1 MRELINI
8 IPYLDLLII
17 GLLLTFVYVGWNG
30 GVPKLLMVMGSVYT
44 GFLLASIYYRI
55 FAVMVAGMMK
65 ITVNFAIDLVSFLAL
80 DVLITVLMLA
90 LMLSLFGHVEIK
102 GRLAAFDKL
111 IGSLLGFFTGI
122 LVVGIVVTILRVP
135 YQENQIRPN
144 LSTQIPATQVF
155 NAAYEKSALAP
166 TFMKA
171 APYLLYS
178 VVPMLPPETRSRGA
192 VPLLESIVAH
202 R

>member
-1 MRELINI
+1 MRELINF

-17 GLLLTFVYVGWNG
+17 GLLLMFIYIGWNG
-30 GVPKLLMVMGSVYT
+30 GIPKQLMVMGSVYT
-44 GFLLASIYYRI
+44 GFLLATIYYHL
-55 FAVMVAGMMK
+55 FAVMVGGMMK
-65 ITVNFAIDLVSFLAL
+65 ITVTFVTNLISFLAL
-80 DVLITVLMLA
+80 DVLITVIMLA
-90 LMLSLFGHVEIK
+90 LMLNLFGHVEVK

-111 IGSLLGFFTGI
+111 IGSTLGFLTGI

-135 YQENQIRPN
+135 YQENQLKPN
-144 LSTQIPATQVF
+144 LRAEVPAVQVF
-155 NAAYEKSALAP
+155 DAAYEKSALAP
-166 TFMKA
+166 TFMRA

-202 R
+202 K